1 MLTAD
6 RNVTVGAVMWC
17 NQNQE
22 KCLSRREILEENI
35 LNSTE
40 MLCNH
45 SERMRCRTG
54 WKELVTEQVQV

>member
-1 MLTAD
+1 MLRAD
-6 RNVTVGAVMWC
+6 RNVTVGAVIGR

-40 MLCNH
+40 MLCNR
-45 SERMRCRTG
+45 SERMGCRTG